1 MQKIWY
7 AFFIVSI
14 FCLDTTTTSAA
25 AAAASLIDDLPEI
38 RQDTDVHT
46 LSKTYCRM
54 LWERLNKPDILGYG
68 SVDSDIFR
76 AKFDTTVSEMGI
88 VLERI
93 SKREPIMIGD
103 RIILCKDP
111 IDEELLAFASYFDAA
126 AYRKLTLALNSMK
139 ELGKHKGGSD
149 LDNETIAHVNEIFV
163 YSWEKVKEDPEL
175 RLTALLIGLED
186 AAPTCIQG
194 YSVRMLCA
202 IHPPKQI
209 AITGA
214 TASGTMAPAPI
225 TTRAPA
231 LITTTAQRDEN

>member
-7 AFFIVSI
+7 AFLIVSI
-14 FCLDTTTTSAA
+14 FFLNTTTTSA
-25 AAAASLIDDLPEI
+25 AAAASLIDDLPEV

-54 LWERLNKPDILGYG
+54 LWERLNKLDILGYD

-93 SKREPIMIGD
+93 SKSEPIMIDG
-103 RIILCKDP
+103 RIILHKDP
-111 IDEELLAFASYFDAA
+111 IDEELLAFGSYFDTT
-126 AYRKLTLALNSMK
+126 AYRKLALALNSMK

-163 YSWEKVKEDPEL
+163 YAWEKVKEDPEL
-175 RLTALLIGLED
+175 RLTALLIGLAD

-214 TASGTMAPAPI
+214 TASGTMAPVPA
-225 TTRAPA
+225 TTRPA
-231 LITTTAQRDEN
+231 ALVTTTAKRDEN